1 MAVEGASRA
10 ELGWNGQLRGDLG
23 SLVLLSGEREVMLI
37 TENAMTSYRT
47 RLGSHHLLLLS
58 VAAVAAVGACKPKTT
73 PPAERTEILI
83 GSTLPL
89 TGSEARIGGFFK
101 EGYELAFEEVKQQG
115 GLEVAGKKLPVRLV
129 LNDDTSTQATAV
141 NLADKLINSDKV
153 DFLLGTYSTS
163 LVEAQSTVAE
173 QNKVPYINGGGAA
186 SEIYK
191 RGYKYIFGTL
201 SPVELLGT
209 TLMSWIDEQQKAG
222 TLPKPAKIALL
233 WENTAHG
240 KDFRKG
246 VSDFAA
252 KNPGGYEIVVD
263 ESFELNGKDFS
274 ALLGKVKAAGADL
287 FLADAHLP
295 DYITLHRQ
303 YGDAKL
309 CHKIV
314 SYGARGSEKS
324 AIEALGAE
332 NVSYVLSGVW
342 WSAQLADTLPLAK
355 KFVDAFKA
363 KYAGRSPEWFQAL
376 GYETARALFTA
387 ISQAG
392 SLDREA
398 VRAKLAALK
407 MESLL
412 PGGTL
417 EFPADKG
424 GEVQN
429 LFVVQQN
436 MPDGKS
442 PIIYPKDVAKVAG
455 VAPNP
460 RCTP

>member
-1 MAVEGASRA
+1 MGMRLLPSVF
-10 ELGWNGQLRGDLG
+10 
-23 SLVLLSGEREVMLI
+23 SLAMLW
-37 TENAMTSYRT
+37 
-47 RLGSHHLLLLS
+47 
-58 VAAVAAVGACKPKTT
+58 AVGGCKPKAAQT
-73 PPAERTEILI
+73 ADRSEILI

-101 EGYELAFEEVKQQG
+101 EGYELAFDEIAKQG
-115 GLEVAGKKLPVRLV
+115 GLDVGGKKLPVKLM
-129 LNDDTSTQATAV
+129 LNDDTSNQATAV

-153 DFLLGTYSTS
+153 DFLLGTYSTA

-173 QNKVPYINGGGAA
+173 QNKVPYVNGGGAA

-191 RGYKYIFGTL
+191 RGYKYIFGAL

-209 TLMSWIDEQQKAG
+209 TLMDWIDEQQKAG
-222 TLPKPAKIALL
+222 ALPRPAKIALL

-246 VSDFAA
+246 ISDFAA
-252 KNPGGYEIVVD
+252 KNAGGYEIVVD

-274 ALLGKVKAAGADL
+274 ALLGKVKAAGVDL

-303 YGDAKL
+303 YVDARL
-309 CHKIV
+309 CHKVV

-324 AIEALGAE
+324 AIEALGIE

-355 KFVDAFKA
+355 KFVEAFKA
-363 KYAGRSPEWFQAL
+363 KYAGRTPEWFQAL
-376 GYETARALFTA
+376 GYEAARALFTA
-387 ISQAG
+387 ITQAG

-398 VRAKLAALK
+398 VRAKLAVLK

-436 MPDGKS
+436 LPDGKA
-442 PIIYPKDVAKVAG
+442 PIIFPKSVAKAVG

-460 RCTP
+460 RCAQ